1 MTNDHADSSGVI
13 APPPA
18 LYLGA
23 YLLGVVMHIVSP
35 LSILSSATALWA
47 IGAVL
52 LMVSGALARWA
63 FVTMRHVGT
72 SVNPY
77 RPSTSL
83 AITGPFHLSRN
94 PIYVAMTGLYSGAA
108 FLVNSAW
115 PLLLLAPLLFLIHY
129 GVIVREERYL
139 FAKFGEAY
147 AAYKSEVRRW
157 L

>member
-1 MTNDHADSSGVI
+1 M
-13 APPPA
+13 
-18 LYLGA
+18 
-23 YLLGVVMHIVSP
+23 
-35 LSILSSATALWA
+35 SATARWA

-52 LMVSGALARWA
+52 LIVSGTFVRWA

-72 SVNPY
+72 SASPY
-77 RPSTSL
+77 RPSTFL
-83 AITGPFHLSRN
+83 TVTGPFHLSRN
-94 PIYVAMTGLYSGAA
+94 PIYVAMTGLYIGAA
-108 FLVNSAW
+108 FLVNSVW
-115 PLLLLAPLLFLIHY
+115 PLLLLAPLLFLMHY